1 MAEANTFFSEE
12 NMKVIRNIFKEDFE
26 NQEKKT

>member
-1 MAEANTFFSEE
+1 MAEANTFFSKE